1 MVHVGLKADVAGQ
14 WPAPRKTDVLVRN
27 LSDRT
32 LKVLKRRA
40 KLHHTSLQE
49 ELKTVLDQ
57 VAQTTMFDAESTAR
71 RIFESLQRKAIRFTD
86 SGEMQ
91 AEDRLR

>member
-1 MVHVGLKADVAGQ
+1 MADI
-14 WPAPRKTDVLVRN
+14 LVRN
-27 LSDRT
+27 LSDRV
-32 LKVLKRRA
+32 LKALKRRA

-57 VAQTTMFDAESTAR
+57 TTRTTMFDAASTAR
-71 RIFESLQRKAIRFTD
+71 RIFESLQKRGIRFTD

>member
-1 MVHVGLKADVAGQ
+1 MPDI
-14 WPAPRKTDVLVRN
+14 LVRN

-32 LKVLKRRA
+32 LKALKRRA
-40 KLHHTSLQE
+40 KLHYTSLQE

-57 VAQTTMFDAESTAR
+57 TARTTMFDAQSTAQ
-71 RIFESLQRKAIRFTD
+71 RIFESLQNRGIRFTD
-86 SGEMQ
+86 SGETQ

>member
-1 MVHVGLKADVAGQ
+1 M
-14 WPAPRKTDVLVRN
+14 PDVLVRN

-32 LKVLKRRA
+32 LKTLKRRA
-40 KLHHTSLQE
+40 KLHHASLQE
-49 ELKTVLDQ
+49 ELKTVLDN
-57 VAQTTMFDAESTAR
+57 VARTTMFDAESTAR
-71 RIFESLQRKAIRFTD
+71 RISESLQRKGIRFSD

>member
-1 MVHVGLKADVAGQ
+1 MADV
-14 WPAPRKTDVLVRN
+14 LIRN

-32 LKVLKRRA
+32 LKALKRRA
-40 KLHHTSLQE
+40 KLRHASLQE

-57 VAQTTMFDAESTAR
+57 VARTTMFDAESAAR
-71 RIFESLQRKAIRFTD
+71 RISGNLQRKGIDFAD

>member
-1 MVHVGLKADVAGQ
+1 MADV
-14 WPAPRKTDVLVRN
+14 LIRN

-32 LKVLKRRA
+32 LKALKRRA

-49 ELKTVLDQ
+49 ELKIVLDD
-57 VAQTTMFDAESTAR
+57 VARTTMFDAESTSQ
-71 RIFESLQRKAIRFTD
+71 RIFESLQRKGIRFSD